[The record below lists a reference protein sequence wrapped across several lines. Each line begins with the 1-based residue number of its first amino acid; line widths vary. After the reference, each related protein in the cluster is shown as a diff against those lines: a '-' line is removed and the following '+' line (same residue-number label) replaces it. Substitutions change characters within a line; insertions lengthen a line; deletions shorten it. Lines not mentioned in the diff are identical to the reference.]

1 MKLNVRL
8 TEPKRGNGVIIWAW
22 RCQYLTFFDVFGKI
36 LVIIVTVEVTK
47 VNVSVGKDF
56 EEFVRGKVESG
67 DYASVSEV
75 VRDGLRLLKEKE
87 LLLEARLQSLRGE
100 IQKGIDQADNGE
112 LLEGEEVMAELRSKI
127 KNRKS

>member
-1 MKLNVRL
+1 MN
-8 TEPKRGNGVIIWAW
+8 I
-22 RCQYLTFFDVFGKI
+22 
-36 LVIIVTVEVTK
+36 
-47 VNVSVGKDF
+47 SVGKDF
-56 EEFVRGKVESG
+56 EEFVKGKVASG

-100 IQKGIDQADNGE
+100 IQKGIDQADNGK
-112 LLEGEEVMAELRSKI
+112 LLDGEEVMDELRALI